1 MFNLKRRTLITIGLV
16 AMSAAAQAQQS
27 TIASKSPVVR
37 KASLQSS
44 APVTLWP
51 SKPIRMIVPWP
62 AGTSADI
69 LARTIAEPLGKSLGQ
84 PIVVDNK
91 PGASANIGADLL
103 SKASDGHTIGVI
115 STGPLTSSKL
125 LNPKLPF
132 DPIKDFTPISLLVT
146 APSVVVAANLPGNT
160 PQELLVSARNLG
172 NKLNFG
178 SVGIGSSGHLGMELL
193 STKTNISGVHVPYAG
208 NPAIINAMISG
219 QVHMAMM
226 PPGIALPQ
234 VKAGKVKLIGVSSA
248 GRSLAASDLPTISEA
263 GVNGFSFESW
273 NALFA
278 PAGMPQANVNKLLAE
293 VQKIMKD
300 PEIRQKIVL
309 QGWDIAATAPEGL
322 AYRIKK
328 DTAMMGGV
336 IAMRNIKIE

>member
-1 MFNLKRRTLITIGLV
+1 MQSNRRRHLALAALLAT
-16 AMSAAAQAQQS
+16 AFAAQAQQTS
-27 TIASKSPVVR
+27 TTAKQVAR
-37 KASLQSS
+37 KPAAQP
-44 APVTLWP
+44 AAAAGPWP
-51 SKPIRMIVPWP
+51 TKPIRMIVPWP

-84 PIVVDNK
+84 PVVVDNK

-103 SKASDGHTIGVI
+103 AKANDGHTIGVI

-132 DPIKDFTPISLLVT
+132 DPNKDFTPISLLAT

-160 PQELLVSARNLG
+160 PQEILLSARNLG
-172 NKLNFG
+172 DKLNFG
-178 SVGIGSSGHLGMELL
+178 SVGVGSSGHLGMELFK
-193 STKTNISGVHVPYAG
+193 SKTNIGGVHVPYAG

-234 VKAGKVKLIGVSSA
+234 VKAGKVKLIGISSA
-248 GRSLAASDLPTISEA
+248 GRSLVSSDTPTLSEA
-263 GVNGFSFESW
+263 GITDFSFESW

-278 PAGMPQANVNKLLAE
+278 PAGMPQAHVNKLLTE
-293 VQKIMKD
+293 VQRIMRE
-300 PEIRQKIVL
+300 PEIRQKIIL
-309 QGWDIAATAPEGL
+309 QGWDIAATSPEGL

-328 DTAMMGGV
+328 DTSLMGGV